1 MAPRK
6 ETDRSSG
13 AVNKQRR
20 ASSSTGNKKSGGSW
34 LGLMFKLFIFCLILL
49 AIPAGYLGAK
59 VYQQLKDM
67 PDISVLEKYE
77 PIEAIQIYDKN
88 DRLVCT
94 VEGDEDRRVV
104 PLSQISTQMQQA
116 MLAAEDHHFYEHHG
130 INPMSIVRAFFTNLQ
145 AGRVVEGGSTITQQ
159 LVKNLFFEDKGR
171 TFDRKI
177 KEAFMSYE
185 VEQRY
190 TKDRILEMYLNQVY
204 FGNGGYGIER
214 AGQRYFGRSAA
225 NLDLAQAAFLA
236 GLVKAPSELGNPD
249 NREAALTRQTE
260 ILGRMVEFGYIT
272 QDQAMKAAKEKLVFK
287 KTINPLQKYPY
298 YVSFVLEQLRGRFSE
313 AEMRRQGLRVYT
325 NLDPA
330 VQQLAEKTLNDDI
343 KKAPKGVS
351 QSALVCISVKDGAVL
366 ALVGGVGDFWK
377 NQFNRATN
385 PHTAGSSFK
394 PFVYLTA
401 FLKNIFRPDSYIDDT
416 PITIRQGWGLPDW
429 TPKNFDH
436 RFMGHITIR
445 RALSQSRNVP
455 AVKVG
460 KAVGIDNV
468 VETARLAGITTRLD
482 PNLSLALGSS
492 AVTPL
497 DMAGAYSTFAR
508 GGIAIKP
515 QVLRRIEN
523 NRGQIIEAFEPKVDK
538 VFDSDAVARLVDV
551 MQDVVRA
558 GTGTAAR
565 LPDRPVAGKTGTA
578 DQGKDIWFCG
588 FTPDTVCTLWGGN
601 DENLPIP
608 GHNVTGGAVMAKIW
622 KDFMTAYYDMR
633 PAPPGA
639 FMPPSKR
646 GDELVEQGENPDG
659 MPSAD
664 VPKLI
669 PLAPEADNSGP
680 ELVPITPSVRE
691 APPAVNPS
699 STYTYPPEP
708 VLPQSSPAPGGPPPL
723 APVAVPSTYYSN
735 PAPVP
740 APARYYTPIST
751 PSSAAPYAVP
761 HYSTPSNTA
770 PSVAPPP
777 SPSPVPV
784 PVPVPVPT
792 PAAQGYGGSYGG
804 SYGTGSVGSPRSA
817 PVAATLSGYPS
828 SSSRSATV
836 LTGNGSKR
844 TIINEDGGSRYFSV
858 SEPNTAAGSLRRR
871 FTPSSG
877 TPSNA
882 TPSAAPTTNP
892 TTSPGSGF

>member
-1 MAPRK
+1 
-6 ETDRSSG
+6 
-13 AVNKQRR
+13 VNKQRR
-20 ASSSTGNKKSGGSW
+20 GSSSSGKKKSGGSW
-34 LGLMFKLFIFCLILL
+34 IGLLFKLFIFCLILL
-49 AIPAGYLGAK
+49 AIPLGYLGAK

-145 AGRVVEGGSTITQQ
+145 AGHVVEGGSTITQQ

-185 VEQRY
+185 LEQRY

-214 AGQRYFGRSAA
+214 AGQRYFGRSAS
-225 NLDLAQAAFLA
+225 NLDLAQGAFLA

-287 KTINPLQKYPY
+287 KSVNPLQKYPY

-325 NLDPA
+325 NLDPQ

-343 KKAPKGVS
+343 KHAPKGVS
-351 QSALVCISVKDGAVL
+351 QSALVCLSVKDGAVM
-366 ALVGGVGDFWK
+366 AMVGGVGDFWK

-401 FLKNIFRPDSYIDDT
+401 FLKNIFRPDSPIDDT

-436 RFMGHITIR
+436 RFLGRITIR
-445 RALSQSRNVP
+445 YALSHSRNVP

-508 GGIAIKP
+508 GGVAIKP

-523 NRGQIIEAFEPKVDK
+523 NRGQIIEVFEPKVDK

-551 MQDVVRA
+551 MQEVVKS

-578 DQGKDIWFCG
+578 DQGKDIWFVG
-588 FTPDTVCTLWGGN
+588 YTPDTVCALWGGN

-608 GHNVTGGAVMAKIW
+608 GQHVTGGDVMAKIW
-622 KDFMTAYYDMR
+622 KHFMTAYYDMR
-633 PAPPGA
+633 PTPPGA

-646 GDELVEQGENPDG
+646 GEELVEQADNPDG
-659 MPSAD
+659 MPNAD

-669 PLAPEADNSGP
+669 PLSPESDNSGP
-680 ELVPITPSVRE
+680 ELVPITPSRE

-699 STYTYPPEP
+699 TTIPQET
-708 VLPQSSPAPGGPPPL
+708 LPQASPAAPPPL
-723 APVAVPSTYYSN
+723 APVAVPSTYYN
-735 PAPVP
+735 TPAPVP
-740 APARYYTPIST
+740 APAAARYAPIYTPATT
-751 PSSAAPYAVP
+751 PYVVPRYSPPPGVSPAVQ
-761 HYSTPSNTA
+761 
-770 PSVAPPP
+770 APPP
-777 SPSPVPV
+777 TPSPVPM
-784 PVPVPVPT
+784 
-792 PAAQGYGGSYGG
+792 PAAQGYGSA
-804 SYGTGSVGSPRSA
+804 YGTGTVGSAHQSPLAA
-817 PVAATLSGYPS
+817 PMSGYPP
-828 SSSRSATV
+828 SRSATV
-836 LTGNGSKR
+836 LTSNGAKR
-844 TIINEDGGSRYFSV
+844 TIINEDATPRYFSI
-858 SEPNTAAGSLRRR
+858 SDPNSNSNAGSPRRR
-871 FTPSSG
+871 FTPTPGSLSSG
-877 TPSNA
+877 TPTASPN
-882 TPSAAPTTNP
+882 TT
-892 TTSPGSGF
+892 PGSGF